1 MCYHEHKAT
10 INSIVILI
18 VFINNKKLIIKISSM
33 NKSNR

>member
-10 INSIVILI
+10 INSIVI